1 MLPDF
6 WRRSNKTDFT
16 SFYGPPFTNNRMW
29 RKCLAREF
37 LPAEHPERSQRYN
50 STQAVILLDA
60 RERDEYDSD
69 HIPGVVLSPVGTID
83 KDTAAEVLSE
93 KGPTVLVYCRG
104 GNRSKTIS
112 STLAKLRYTN
122 IYAFDGI
129 NSLIL

>member
-1 MLPDF
+1 
-6 WRRSNKTDFT
+6 
-16 SFYGPPFTNNRMW
+16 MW

-83 KDTAAEVLSE
+83 KDTAAEVLPE

-122 IYAFDGI
+122 IYAFDRGKFYHNIRKRMSSWCII
-129 NSLIL
+129 NFCCNSILF